1 MAKFANDPHHDHSH
15 YHWIPVVCSTTW
27 CITLLVLILTWVGQ
41 GRPHYV
47 SQGTSFPYIS
57 DIAADILKP
66 LFVIGCIITA
76 LAFIGTLVAERWLR
90 HRGRLTHES
99 TTAQKVLAG
108 LAIFGSVLGGA
119 GLILLSGFDT
129 KRYTVPHRIFLGMFM
144 LGVALSAIFTVVEYL
159 SLSKHNRDNR
169 ALMWS
174 ALSKALVASIL
185 IGLAIAMG
193 ICLSQ
198 GLELGAIFEWTI
210 SFGFVFYPLTFW
222 IDLYRAEPQW
232 KVEET
237 GMQGP
242 RMEEAR

>member
-1 MAKFANDPHHDHSH
+1 
-15 YHWIPVVCSTTW
+15 
-27 CITLLVLILTWVGQ
+27 
-41 GRPHYV
+41 
-47 SQGTSFPYIS
+47 IS

-119 GLILLSGFDT
+119 GLILLAGFDT
-129 KRYTVPHRIFLGMFM
+129 KRYTTLHRLFLGLFM

-159 SLSKHNRDNR
+159 SLSKHNRENR
-169 ALMWS
+169 TLMWS
-174 ALSKALVASIL
+174 ALSKALVASVL

-193 ICLSQ
+193 VCLSQ
-198 GLELGAIFEWTI
+198 GLELG
-210 SFGFVFYPLTFW
+210 
-222 IDLYRAEPQW
+222 
-232 KVEET
+232 
-237 GMQGP
+237 
-242 RMEEAR
+242 